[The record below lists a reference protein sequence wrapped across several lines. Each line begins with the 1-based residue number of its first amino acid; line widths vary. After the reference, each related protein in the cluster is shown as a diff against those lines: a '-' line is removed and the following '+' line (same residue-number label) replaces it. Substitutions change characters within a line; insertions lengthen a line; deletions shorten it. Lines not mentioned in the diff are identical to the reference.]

1 MYVDP
6 SILAETGRLER
17 ENPLRKVEA
26 SDFEPLFGS
35 RLEARYSADKQLL
48 VQEADEQQELVAR
61 LKEANASFLASRRID
76 SSLKDRETAIQMLE
90 SGFMKYKELIANM
103 DVGRKFYNDLAR
115 LLSRFSDEAKHFVYQ
130 RRIEAGRIEVYTPL
144 PPSPPPPLFPPRHLS
159 GELTVLPSKKR
170 NHTITAQNEHLD
182 TDVSSSS
189 SSSPAIPTTTSASA
203 SSSSS
208 GGTGAG
214 TGDLAGRCTHADTV
228 WGEFADT
235 LGGGKTDNEVASEGG

>member
-1 MYVDP
+1 M
-6 SILAETGRLER
+6 
-17 ENPLRKVEA
+17 EA

-48 VQEADEQQELVAR
+48 VQEADEQQNLVAR
-61 LKEANASFLASRRID
+61 LKEANASFLASRRMD

-130 RRIEAGRIEVYTPL
+130 RRIEAGRIEVYTP
-144 PPSPPPPLFPPRHLS
+144 PPPPPPPRHSS

-170 NHTITAQNEHLD
+170 NHTIAAQNEHLD
-182 TDVSSSS
+182 ADASSSS
-189 SSSPAIPTTTSASA
+189 SSSATPTTTPASA
-203 SSSSS
+203 GSSS
-208 GGTGAG
+208 GTGAG
-214 TGDLAGRCTHADTV
+214 AGDLAGRRAHADTV
-228 WGEFADT
+228 WREFADT
-235 LGGGKTDNEVASEGG
+235 LGGEKTDNEWRVRGGE